1 MNGMRRNFPDGR
13 KSAVC
18 KNNKG
23 KGKFLKNF
31 CLINKNLIFC

>member
-1 MNGMRRNFPDGR
+1 MEESQP
-13 KSAVC
+13 SV
-18 KNNKG
+18 NNKG

>member
-1 MNGMRRNFPDGR
+1 MEESQP
-13 KSAVC
+13 SV